1 MKLHNKD
8 LERMEPIIVAELINA
23 KGKDCIKQV
32 ANKLKVNQDLV
43 RHIYNT
49 RNIGQ
54 KKQQVAL
61 SNLESP
67 KPFTNPINFPSSSII
82 IDASSMLPTDELI
95 CKDKPDED
103 IIREELQKVES
114 TDTVKKHK
122 GSRPGISDDIRLLI
136 VIDYE
141 SEEYSQKELAEKYQI
156 SQASVSRIIKEI
168 GGDNLGKKNRKS
180 TAKRSSSS
188 RSRSINNHQ
197 RRKEV
202 KEMERQY
209 TLKSTIE
216 DKNIEPK
223 KEQTRVVEEN
233 QTGEK
238 KSNLIISVSEAIK
251 TINSTS
257 YKLEPV
263 KETATKAGL
272 CADRH
277 EMNVDTF
284 IYGTLSEDEMFNYPL
299 LYNKAVQFIQEK
311 VHNKVLHL
319 YCTGIQCA
327 LASVIKACHDQK
339 ITLSLFHYN
348 NSKSTYM
355 RQDVW
360 KYTDNFVDE
369 VTAAFA
375 DIMRKGI
382 VYTFGG
388 KINPEEF
395 YTISV
400 NQVKEKSDG
409 FSDQA
414 YVICDNLENAF
425 KLYLDYIKDINSDN
439 CKVKKA
445 IFITKCNIEKGR
457 FVWGPNISKSFNFK

>member
-1 MKLHNKD
+1 MKRNSKKE
-8 LERMEPIIVAELINA
+8 LETMEPIIVEELIKA

-54 KKQQVAL
+54 KKQQVF

-67 KPFTNPINFPSSSII
+67 KPFTNPINFPSSIAIDDSSI
-82 IDASSMLPTDELI
+82 LPTDELI
-95 CKDKPDED
+95 CKDDKPNEN
-103 IIREELQKVES
+103 IIWEETQKVES

-122 GSRPGISDDIRLLI
+122 GGRPGISDDIKLLI
-136 VIDYE
+136 ALDYE
-141 SEEYSQKELAEKYQI
+141 SEKYSQRELAEKYQI
-156 SQASVSRIIKEI
+156 SLSSVNRIIKEI
-168 GGDNLGKKNRKS
+168 GGNNLGKRNKRS

-202 KEMERQY
+202 KEMERQCA
-209 TLKSTIE
+209 LKSVID
-216 DKNIEPK
+216 DKKVES
-223 KEQTRVVEEN
+223 KEINAVEEN
-233 QTGEK
+233 QLEEK
-238 KSNLIISVSEAIK
+238 KSNLIISISEPIK

-257 YKLEPV
+257 YKLESV

-284 IYGTLSEDEMFNYPL
+284 IYGTLSENEMFNYPL
-299 LYNKAVQFIQEK
+299 LYNKAIQFIQEK

-360 KYTDNFVDE
+360 KYTDNFVDK

-425 KLYLDYIKDINSDN
+425 KLYIDYIKDINSNN

-445 IFITKCNIEKGR
+445 IFITKCSIEKGR
-457 FVWGPNISKSFNFK
+457 FIWGPNISKSFNFK